1 MDISGLATAAVAL
14 LSPYLVEGSKEFS
27 KKVGAAAFEGVGKLA
42 TLIRTKLAGPV
53 AELEAAPE
61 DADNRTL
68 LGIQLKRAL
77 KADPEFE
84 QEIRALV
91 QDIETQG
98 GAPVTQIMTVTGD
111 NNQSY
116 QVSGSNN
123 VINK

>member
-27 KKVGAAAFEGVGKLA
+27 KKVGAAA
-42 TLIRTKLAGPV
+42 AGPV

-116 QVSGSNN
+116 QISGSNN
-123 VINK
+123 VISK